1 MRWRAMKSTR
11 RRLVPTIISAIY
23 ILLVPTIALVGSAP
37 APCVPTVR
45 FCTLTAATDGAHKCA
60 SVLLLLPP
68 MAHTSRPCHVLLPP
82 MAHTS
87 ALLYSY
93 CCHRWLTQVRFSSV
107 SRSTQVPIGNLT
119 LQAHGDTHPS
129 SGLNYSGATTTTTT
143 PLANATDICSSDE
156 VKQLANRWAE
166 YTVGLPPVS
175 PKSPLCRVFKPLC
188 PTCSV

>member
-60 SVLLLLPP
+60 SVLLMLPP
-68 MAHTSRPCHVLLPP
+68 MAHTSVRLYSYCCHRWRTQVRFCTLTAATDGSHKSPVSRSAATDGSHKCAAVLLLLPP

-87 ALLYSY
+87 ALLVRVTFDAGSY
-93 CCHRWLTQVRFSSV
+93 RQPHT
-107 SRSTQVPIGNLT
+107 
-119 LQAHGDTHPS
+119 
-129 SGLNYSGATTTTTT
+129 SGTRRYA
-143 PLANATDICSSDE
+143 P
-156 VKQLANRWAE
+156 
-166 YTVGLPPVS
+166 
-175 PKSPLCRVFKPLC
+175 
-188 PTCSV
+188 